1 MRKFVA
7 VCLLTVVMAALAVA
21 QEKSASPQGTVAM
34 IFYWKAKP
42 GKLDEYSRYIREYAL
57 PIDMNARRAGA
68 FLSVTTYV
76 SQKPDSPWTHMRVFI
91 LKDQAQADALKDALD
106 KAGERL
112 HPDAAERKKNGDY
125 GATLRDSAGSEEVQI
140 LH

>member
-1 MRKFVA
+1 MRKLVA
-7 VCLLTVVMAALAVA
+7 VCLLTMMMAALAVA
-21 QEKSASPQGTVAM
+21 QPPAPPTGSVAM

-42 GKLDEYSRYIREYAL
+42 GKMDEYSRYIREIAE
-57 PIDMNARRAGA
+57 PIDMEARRAGA

-76 SQKPDSPWTHMRVFI
+76 SQKPDSPWTHMRIFI
-91 LKDQAQADALKDALD
+91 LRDLAQADALKDALD
-106 KAGERL
+106 KAGERV

-125 GATLRDSAGSEEVQI
+125 GVTLRDAAGSEEVQI